1 MTQPIDA
8 KALDQIFRSARTH
21 PEWLDRPVTDEE
33 LRSVYELA
41 SLAPTSMNC
50 LPARFVFLRTPEA
63 KERLVPA
70 LIQQNV
76 EKARHA
82 PVTAIVAYDTR
93 FYELLPELWPRMP
106 EAQAR
111 FAENPDMAE
120 ATALRNATLQGAWL
134 ILAARALGLDT
145 GPMSGFDNA
154 MVDKE
159 FFPDGRYRSNFLIN
173 LGHGD
178 ASALSPRGPRLSF
191 ERAATLL

>member
-1 MTQPIDA
+1 MIQPIDDQ
-8 KALDQIFRSARTH
+8 ALDQVFRTARTH
-21 PEWLDRPVTDEE
+21 PRWLERPVTDEE
-33 LRSVYELA
+33 LHAVYELA

-70 LIQQNV
+70 LIPENV
-76 EKARHA
+76 DKARQA
-82 PVTAIVAYDTR
+82 PVTAIVAYDSR
-93 FYELLPELWPRMP
+93 FYELMSELWPQMP
-106 EAQAR
+106 DMQAH
-111 FAENPDMAE
+111 FAEDPGLAQT
-120 ATALRNATLQGAWL
+120 TALRNGTLQGAWL

-159 FFPDGRYRSNFLIN
+159 FFPDGRYRSNFLVN

-178 ASALSPRGPRLSF
+178 AAALNPRGPRLSF
-191 ERAATLL
+191 ERAVTLL

>member
-1 MTQPIDA
+1 MSQPIDA
-8 KALDQIFRSARTH
+8 HALDQVFRAARTH
-21 PEWLDRPVTDEE
+21 PQWLDRPVTDEE
-33 LRSVYELA
+33 LRAVYELA

-82 PVTAIVAYDTR
+82 PVTAIVAHDTR
-93 FYELLPELWPRMP
+93 FYELLPELWPQMP
-106 EAQAR
+106 NAQAR

-120 ATALRNATLQGAWL
+120 ATALRNGTLQGAWL

-159 FFPDGRYRSNFLIN
+159 FFPDGRYRSNFLVN

-191 ERAATLL
+191 ERAVTLL